1 MWFPCSSFPLKM
13 AYDFGNYKLLRNSVD
28 GNLMLFQDKASV
40 FKFIPR
46 SLDQPKSFSWWRS
59 RWERCRAL
67 LKLPIWCCVRWEKVL
82 PARQFILTFFFTAL
96 FIRCF
101 KESHI
106 PVKLSKN
113 FRRNCYIGWQLTKL
127 HLSSQCPVFG
137 RLQYWNLSWEFTS
150 RKDAMTVIVSF
161 GSLLSL
167 PMVLPI
173 QSIDEY

>member
-82 PARQFILTFFFTAL
+82 PARQFILTFFLLPYL
-96 FIRCF
+96 FD
-101 KESHI
+101 
-106 PVKLSKN
+106 VLKN
-113 FRRNCYIGWQLTKL
+113 RIFQSNCQKILDEIAISDDNWQSCTWARN
-127 HLSSQCPVFG
+127 
-137 RLQYWNLSWEFTS
+137 
-150 RKDAMTVIVSF
+150 A
-161 GSLLSL
+161 LSL
-167 PMVLPI
+167 ADCNIGIYHENLQVEKT
-173 QSIDEY
+173 QWQ